1 MSTNRVVNIVLTEL
15 SVENLKLQEDLEL
28 LINSRDLE
36 TNNKVN
42 KIKVFLEKLALNEIM
57 ISKFQTLLSNL
68 NNNEQKED

>member
-15 SVENLKLQEDLEL
+15 SVENLKLQEDLEIS
-28 LINSRDLE
+28 INSRDLE
-36 TNNKVN
+36 TNDKVN
-42 KIKVFLEKLALNEIM
+42 KIKVLLEKLALNEMM

>member
-28 LINSRDLE
+28 SINSRDLE
-36 TNNKVN
+36 TNDKVN
-42 KIKVFLEKLALNEIM
+42 KIKVLLEKLALNEMM